1 MDISEFVEKIAAL
14 VRKYAPLY
22 NICVYSPIIA
32 QAILESHS
40 GTSYKATFGHNYH
53 GLKYRENRV
62 PVSIG
67 KFTDTSIEDRGDYNE
82 QTVDEWF
89 RFANMED
96 GVHGYFQF
104 INIPNYANLKGV
116 TDPRTYVENIKA
128 DKFAT
133 DDNYVEKIMNIIE
146 EYNLT
151 KYDKLGGDK
160 MAENK
165 LKIVID
171 AGHGLKTAGKRC
183 MKKLDPKETR
193 EWYLNDRIADKLE
206 ALLKA
211 YECEVLRV
219 DDTTGN
225 KDISLAERCK
235 KSNAFNADVY
245 ISIHHNAGINGGNGG
260 GTIVYYYSSKLARK
274 TQAQKLYDALVKHTG
289 LIGNRSSKIVKNA
302 FYVLKHTNAQAFLVE
317 NGFMDSATDV
327 PVILTENHANKT
339 ANGLLEFLVNE
350 YSLKKSNAATEG
362 STTTSKDALFRVQCG
377 AFKKKETA
385 EALKNKLINDGYA
398 AIVVNP

>member
-1 MDISEFVEKIAAL
+1 MDNHAFIEEIAAL

-22 NICVYSPIIA
+22 DICVCSPAIA

-82 QTVDEWF
+82 QIVDEWF

-133 DDNYVEKIMNIIE
+133 DDDYVEKIMNIIE
-146 EYNLT
+146 QYNLT
-151 KYDKLGGDK
+151 KYDNLEGDK

-225 KDISLAERCK
+225 KDVSLADRCK

-245 ISIHHNAGINGGNGG
+245 ISIHHNAGINGGIGG

-274 TQAQKLYDALVKHTG
+274 TQAQKLYDAIVKHTK
-289 LIGNRSSKIVKNA
+289 LIGNRSSKIIKNA
-302 FYVLKHTNAQAFLVE
+302 FYVLKNTNAEAFLIE

-339 ANGLLEFLVNE
+339 AQGLLEFLVNE
-350 YSLKKSNAATEG
+350 YSLKKANAATEE
-362 STTTSKDALFRVQCG
+362 STTTSKDALYRVQCG
-377 AFKKKETA
+377 AFKNKETA